1 MIRKILLAAA
11 LVVIV
16 IYCFRE
22 AVPSSAEFIAKTY
35 ARRRAKNAAF
45 HNGASSPLSDAQR
58 AVFDTLNY
66 YPPNPDLA
74 VRASLSREAQPDTV
88 LIQTTGDAPEKY
100 LHWGMARFEIES
112 QPQQLSLFVKASRPD
127 STLFIPFTDGT
138 NGRGSYGGGRYLD
151 VAIPAL
157 DVSAIP
163 LDFNQAYNP
172 YCAYNDDY
180 SCPVPPAE
188 NRLPVPIPAGE
199 KEFDSHDHNHA
210 DHEH

>member
-1 MIRKILLAAA
+1 MIRKMLLAAA

-22 AVPSSAEFIAKTY
+22 AVPSSDAFIAKTY
-35 ARRRAKNAAF
+35 AQRRAKNTAF
-45 HNGASSPLSDAQR
+45 RNGANSPLTNAQR
-58 AVFDTLNY
+58 AAFDTLNY
-66 YPPNPDLA
+66 YAPNPDLA
-74 VRASLSREAQPDTV
+74 VRASLSREARPDTV

-100 LHWGMARFEIES
+100 LHWGVAKFEIDK

-157 DVSAIP
+157 DFTSIT

-172 YCAYNDDY
+172 YCAYNDEY
-180 SCPVPPAE
+180 SCPVPPSE
-188 NRLPVPIPAGE
+188 NRLPVAIPAGE
-199 KEFDSHDHNHA
+199 KEFDSHNH
-210 DHEH
+210 